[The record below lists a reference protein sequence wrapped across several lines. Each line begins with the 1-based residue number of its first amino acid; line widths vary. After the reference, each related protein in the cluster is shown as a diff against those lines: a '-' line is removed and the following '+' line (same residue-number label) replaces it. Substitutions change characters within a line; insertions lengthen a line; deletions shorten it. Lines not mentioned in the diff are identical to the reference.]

1 MNELTVV
8 DRGGVK
14 HPEIMTID
22 KAQDLLDT
30 YGVGGT
36 AVKIPGGVDLKKFL
50 GRCDGGWYY
59 DNAALSGT
67 TNGPI
72 KDMVY
77 YTVINGGIAGNR
89 AIVAS
94 SHGNNLWIAE
104 VYGDV
109 FRGWVTF
116 ARPDDVHNWID
127 TAIDNHEKSV
137 NHPYATEDSRGMIEI
152 ASPAEAISK
161 TEATRAMTSV
171 RVQNLLDT
179 YGIGNR
185 SVQVPAGVNLAT
197 YFNSLPVGFYHIDG
211 ASAHQNHPTGTEVWG
226 EIIVTAHEVNNYRGL
241 IAMMADGTL
250 YNAAVT
256 AGSFTG
262 WHKKI
267 ELGDLPIASTAQRG
281 IVQLYSNVDS
291 TSNTLAATPGAVKIA
306 NDNANTRVPQT
317 RRVNGKALTSD
328 ITITAADL
336 SVWTRD
342 EADARYMFKTDSPVP
357 AGMPIPW
364 GKPTAPAGYLIMMGQ
379 GISAAYPKLQ
389 SVYGSV
395 LPDLRGLVIRGLDL
409 GRGLDAGRTVL
420 SYQYD
425 TMQNATG
432 EFCADVSS
440 NSAIGKFV
448 SGAFYDNGW
457 AGTPSDGGTTW
468 NQEVRRIA
476 LDLSRVVRTSDET
489 RMKNIAFTYIVK
501 AE

>member
-67 TNGPI
+67 TGGPI
-72 KDMVY
+72 KDLVY

-137 NHPYATEDSRGMIEI
+137 NHPYATEASRGMIEI

-161 TEATRAMTSV
+161 TENSRAMTSL

-179 YGIGNR
+179 YGIGIR
-185 SVQVPAGVNLAT
+185 SIQVPQGVDLST
-197 YFNSLPVGFYHIDG
+197 YFNTLPAGFYHIDN
-211 ASAHQNHPTGTEVWG
+211 SSSYQNHPSGTDIWG
-226 EIIVTAHEVNNYRGL
+226 EIIVTCHEVSNYRGL

-250 YNAAVT
+250 YTAAVQ

-267 ELGDLPIASTAQRG
+267 ELVDLPIASTAQRG
-281 IVQLYSNVDS
+281 IVQLYAGVDS
-291 TSNTLAATPGAVKIA
+291 TNNTLAATAGAVKVA
-306 NDNANTRVPQT
+306 NDNANTRVPST
-317 RRVNGKALTSD
+317 RRVNGKALSTD

-336 SVWTRD
+336 GVWTT
-342 EADARYMFKTDSPVP
+342 AQSDARYMLKTESPLP
-357 AGMPIPW
+357 AGTPIPW
-364 GKPTAPAGYLIMMGQ
+364 GKPTAPSGFLIMQGQ
-379 GISAAYPKLQ
+379 ALSSAFPKLQ
-389 SVYGSV
+389 SVYGGS
-395 LPDLRGLVIRGLDL
+395 LPDLRGVVIRGLDL
-409 GRGLDAGRTVL
+409 GRGLDPGRTIL
-420 SYQYD
+420 SYQED
-425 TMQNATG
+425 AMQPIYGTLYSQKGLEAP
-432 EFCADVSS
+432 
-440 NSAIGKFV
+440 SA
-448 SGAFYDNGW
+448 SGAFTTQTAWISNSGHTGKDYGR
-457 AGTPSDGGTTW
+457 TTTW
-468 NQEVRRIA
+468 T
-476 LDLSRVVRTSDET
+476 LDSSRVVRTDNET
-489 RMKNIAFTYIVK
+489 RMKNVAFTYIVK